1 MASILLGL
9 YEKSMPNEL
18 TLTEKLVAARTA
30 GFDYLELSIDESD
43 EKLARLDW
51 NHEDRWQLT
60 NAINDTGIPIN
71 SICLS
76 GHRRFPLGHPDPAVQ
91 QKGLSI
97 MQKAIVL
104 AANIGVRI
112 IQIAGYDV
120 YYEASNEQTKASF
133 ANNLRLCVQM
143 AACYGV
149 ILAFETMETSFM
161 NTVGKAMDWVQQMQ
175 SPYLQLYPDIGNLT
189 NAAQSYGTSVLD
201 DLKRGR
207 CHFTAVHLKETKPD
221 VFREVPY
228 GAGHVNF
235 ASAISV
241 FLQFG
246 VRMFVGEF
254 WHLGEE
260 DWPDVLTHNHTFLRS
275 AIEEGKRRMGKM

>member
-1 MASILLGL
+1 MASVRLGL

-51 NHEDRWQLT
+51 THEERRQLM
-60 NAINDTGIPIN
+60 NAIQDTGIPIH

-91 QKGLSI
+91 QKGLSL
-97 MQKAIVL
+97 MQKAITL
-104 AANIGVRI
+104 AVDIGVRI

-120 YYEASNEQTKASF
+120 YYEASSEQTRAAFAS
-133 ANNLRLCVQM
+133 NLRLCVQM
-143 AACYGV
+143 AARHGV
-149 ILAFETMETSFM
+149 ILAFETMETAFM
-161 NTVGKAMDWVQQMQ
+161 NTVGKAMEWVTQMQ

-189 NAAQSYGTSVLD
+189 NAAKSYDADVSE
-201 DLKRGR
+201 DLEKGR
-207 CHFTAVHLKETKPD
+207 CHFAAVHLKETQPGI
-221 VFREVPY
+221 FREVPY
-228 GAGHVNF
+228 GAGHVDF
-235 ASAISV
+235 VSAIAA

-260 DWPDVLTHNHTFLRS
+260 NWPGILTHNHTFLRG
-275 AIEEGKRRMGKM
+275 AIAEGERRMEKA